1 MSPRSIGLRSLL
13 FRLVVWGKAV
23 GLVPRNAGNAV
34 PVSIVEEHGNSITPA
49 IEEVLIDLHISLA
62 EAKVFIERFTV
73 NGETSLLEQEWK
85 RAASTS
91 LPLFW
96 DQFEAA
102 RDAVSKGPRRSDPM
116 WKVTRWSVHN
126 LEAFR
131 SLTEKVESLITH
143 LDTLT
148 QPFKSLD
155 RQYSIMVSEIRS
167 IGPAQIEATTKALAP
182 LSLSPVISK
191 ILEVLDDVSPSISAS
206 IASGFMK
213 ADDRTEAPAESLANA
228 SHSILFK
235 SGLFTRREVQAADS
249 PRNIR
254 LLTDWLDECR
264 RNHDDCKHGSYSG
277 IEYGDEAASKQL
289 PFRVIDVGTNDGSQ
303 KPRLVTTANKM
314 TGRYLTLSHCWGK
327 VLPTKTTLKTIMSW
341 HKELPE
347 KELSKT
353 FQDAIW
359 LMRKL
364 GERFLWIDSL
374 CIVQDDPTDLAAQI
388 GLMGSI
394 FDQSYCTIVAIDS
407 KGPEGL
413 LADRGLFLS
422 GGATSGSVT
431 VRLRHKQLTTDFR
444 HLGDSYN
451 EKVIKSLRTLVET
464 SATDGDEEEYAAI
477 LLSSANMIG
486 PIHLNYQTK
495 MWYSRGWVFQE
506 KELSRRCI
514 FFAEEPVAWRC
525 KYWESEQTG
534 VPECRQRS
542 AEILGALKP
551 FKVGEVNFDINYN
564 VFRGWQKAAEEYSQ
578 KKLTF
583 ASDKA
588 NAIKGF
594 EERLRTRY
602 GATFGFGLMDFGA
615 KENIRF
621 TGPRQ
626 TILLGDEIDKIPHH
640 TERQR
645 WPPYLHFGWAESLLH
660 GSSSALLSAESGEI
674 IGWVAMDRPNKHK
687 EVVTA
692 PILQYFKQ
700 DDDEEPITET
710 HKNSEANW
718 SLHPGK
724 STSVLGV
731 LLFHWV

>member
-1 MSPRSIGLRSLL
+1 M
-13 FRLVVWGKAV
+13 
-23 GLVPRNAGNAV
+23 
-34 PVSIVEEHGNSITPA
+34 
-49 IEEVLIDLHISLA
+49 
-62 EAKVFIERFTV
+62 
-73 NGETSLLEQEWK
+73 
-85 RAASTS
+85 
-91 LPLFW
+91 
-96 DQFEAA
+96 
-102 RDAVSKGPRRSDPM
+102 
-116 WKVTRWSVHN
+116 
-126 LEAFR
+126 
-131 SLTEKVESLITH
+131 
-143 LDTLT
+143 LD
-148 QPFKSLD
+148 
-155 RQYSIMVSEIRS
+155 
-167 IGPAQIEATTKALAP
+167 
-182 LSLSPVISK
+182 
-191 ILEVLDDVSPSISAS
+191 
-206 IASGFMK
+206 
-213 ADDRTEAPAESLANA
+213 
-228 SHSILFK
+228 SILFK

-277 IEYGDEAASKQL
+277 IEYGDEAASTQL
-289 PFRVIDVGTNDGSQ
+289 PFRVIDVGTSDGSQ
-303 KPRLVTTANKM
+303 KPRLVTTANKI

-327 VLPTKTTLKTIMSW
+327 VLPTKTTMKTVMSW

-394 FDQSYCTIVAIDS
+394 FEQSYCTIVAIDS

-451 EKVIKSLRTLVET
+451 EKVINSLRTLVET

-564 VFRGWQKAAEEYSQ
+564 VFRRWQKAAEEYSQ

-602 GATFGFGLMDFGA
+602 GATFRFGLMDFGA
-615 KENIRF
+615 KENVFSQLLWISTYGYRTSLVDRKALACPTWSWLKVDGRVNWTVNECLIWPQVLCELFFEDVQLGGQQKIRF

-687 EVVTA
+687 EVVAA

-700 DDDEEPITET
+700 DDDEEPMCVDFLALSVASPTSQSQTSIQRLEFERVGRGRVLR
-710 HKNSEANW
+710 NSFGWLEACQD
-718 SLHPGK
+718 GEF
-724 STSVLGV
+724 VV
-731 LLFHWV
+731 V